1 MAVPDFQSLMLPV
14 LQIVSEAGP
23 IAAPDLRARVAERLS
38 LSDDDLAE
46 RSSSGHHTI
55 FGNRVAWANVYLQR
69 AGLIKVVRRG
79 VYAISDTGTAV
90 LERKVNS
97 IDLEYLEEFAGY
109 AEWRKRA
116 ARPEEIESAAS
127 AQATTPV
134 TPATNP
140 EEQIE
145 KSHRELTTVVEAELL
160 DRLRATTPAQFEQ
173 IIIDLLVAMGY
184 GGGRAEMGKAIGRSG
199 DNGVDGVI
207 REDKLGLDVVFI
219 QAKRYA
225 ADNTVGASEV
235 RDFVG
240 SLDMHRAAKGIF
252 VTTSTFPKSAY
263 DVVMRAS
270 KRVVLIDGEELAHLM
285 VAHGVGVRVKTRY
298 EINEL
303 DDDYFVN

>member
-1 MAVPDFQSLMLPV
+1 M
-14 LQIVSEAGP
+14 G
-23 IAAPDLRARVAERLS
+23 ERL
-38 LSDDDLAE
+38 LAE
-46 RSSSGHHTI
+46 SRFITI
-55 FGNRVAWANVYLQR
+55 
-69 AGLIKVVRRG
+69 VRRG
-79 VYAISDTGTAV
+79 VYAISDAGTAV
-90 LERKVNS
+90 LARKVAS
-97 IDLEYLEEFAGY
+97 IDLGYLEEFAGY

-116 ARPEEIESAAS
+116 ARPGEIEAAGP
-127 AQATTPV
+127 AQTPIPM
-134 TPATNP
+134 TPPTNP

-145 KSHRELTTVVEAELL
+145 RSHRELTTAVEAELL
-160 DRLRATTPAQFEQ
+160 DRLRHPLRPVEQ
-173 IIIDLLVAMGY
+173 IIIDLVVAMGY
-184 GGGRAEMGKAIGRSG
+184 GGGRAEMAKAIGRSG

-225 ADNTVGASEV
+225 AGNTVGANEV

-270 KRVVLIDGEELAHLM
+270 KRVVLIDGEELAQLM